1 MIRRRFA
8 WRIQQ
13 SCASQES
20 LNKTIAELITDFF
33 KKNFQKGTTFLY
45 DLQAAVISKMEI
57 LHKLE
62 NYSVNIEII
71 NKFFVCQFLG
81 PDITSLSNGI
91 LSKIDTTKDSKL

>member
-1 MIRRRFA
+1 
-8 WRIQQ
+8 
-13 SCASQES
+13 
-20 LNKTIAELITDFF
+20 
-33 KKNFQKGTTFLY
+33 
-45 DLQAAVISKMEI
+45 MEI